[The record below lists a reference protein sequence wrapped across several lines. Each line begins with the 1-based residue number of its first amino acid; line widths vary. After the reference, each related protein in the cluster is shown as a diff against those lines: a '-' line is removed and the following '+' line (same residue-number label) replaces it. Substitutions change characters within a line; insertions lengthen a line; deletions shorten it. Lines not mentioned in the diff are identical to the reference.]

1 MNPDSN
7 SGAQSTESQGTL
19 ALAINIFR
27 QAAQVIPGNFVMSPD
42 GLFQSLALL
51 LTGADG
57 ATRQLL
63 QSCLGDDYSEPAGA
77 AASSATA
84 CGQDEYCVANCLLL
98 SNSHGLQET
107 YREKLKQINADIR
120 DNVDFSDR
128 ASLQS
133 LAQEL
138 NNLFCQLTHG
148 MVPRFCQESDWQADT
163 SLALINSVYFKG
175 LWERSFKARSR
186 ETVFTLPNGQIVAL
200 ERFMDGVIN
209 SSGYAN
215 YNDWEAV
222 TVPYRGAHEMILVLP
237 PERIMPHEV
246 S

>member
-1 MNPDSN
+1 MAQVIKSPDIALQHRRILLLVSLLYILLLPSQLWALPYNHFGVNKDTEKLSPYPAFHEEDSYVDDEDLLDDVDDDLQDSPTLPRATAAVNPDSN

-120 DNVDFSDR
+120 DNVDFS
-128 ASLQS
+128 ASS
-133 LAQEL
+133 LKRP
-138 NNLFCQLTHG
+138 F
-148 MVPRFCQESDWQADT
+148 
-163 SLALINSVYFKG
+163 
-175 LWERSFKARSR
+175 
-186 ETVFTLPNGQIVAL
+186 PNPL
-200 ERFMDGVIN
+200 EVN
-209 SSGYAN
+209 
-215 YNDWEAV
+215 
-222 TVPYRGAHEMILVLP
+222 
-237 PERIMPHEV
+237 
-246 S
+246 